1 MIFEIEEI
9 DEGAKIKVVGV
20 GGGGGNGVNRMID
33 SGLSGV
39 DFISVNT
46 DLQAL
51 NASLATERIQIGK
64 ELTKGLGAG
73 AMPEIGR
80 MAIEEDKNDVLR
92 AIEGADMV
100 FVNAGMGGGTGTGAA
115 PVVAELAKSIGA
127 LTVAI
132 VTRPFLFEGHRR
144 MTVADEG
151 VKLLKE
157 NVDTVITIP
166 NQRLLSIVPKETTLK
181 DAFGIADEVLMH
193 ATRGISDLITQ
204 PGLIN
209 LDFADVKTV
218 MKDMGN
224 ALMGTGLCRGE
235 NRAVEAAKS
244 AISSPMLEDT
254 NISGADGLLIN
265 ITGGEDLSLHEVSD
279 AVSVIYEAAG
289 EEANVIFGA
298 VIDPALVDEFRV
310 TAIATGFSKN
320 KDKKRPY
327 AVATD
332 NEETLTKAAFLR
344 RKILLDD
351 RATKKEKEVPVSPGG
366 LDIPS
371 FIRRQL

>member
-80 MAIEEDKNDVLR
+80 MAIEEDKDGVLR

-100 FVNAGMGGGTGTGAA
+100 FVTAGMGGGTGTGAA

-151 VKLLKE
+151 VQLLKE

-224 ALMGTGLCRGE
+224 ALMGTGLSRGE

-265 ITGGEDLSLHEVSD
+265 VTGGEDLSLHEVSE

-320 KDKKRPY
+320 KEKKRLY
-327 AVATD
+327 AVGAD
-332 NEETLTKAAFLR
+332 KEETLTKAAFLR

-351 RATKKEKEVPVSPGG
+351 RATRKEKEVPVSPGG

>member
-1 MIFEIEEI
+1 VIFEIEEI
-9 DEGAKIKVVGV
+9 NEGAKIKVVGV
-20 GGGGGNGVNRMID
+20 GGGGGNAINRMIE

-51 NASLATERIQIGK
+51 NASLATERLQIGR

-73 AMPEIGR
+73 AMPEIGKI
-80 MAIEEDKNDVLR
+80 AIEENKDDVIR

-100 FVNAGMGGGTGTGAA
+100 FVTAGMGGGTGTGAA

-151 VKLLKE
+151 VKLLRE
-157 NVDTVITIP
+157 NVDTVIIIP
-166 NQRLLSIVPKETTLK
+166 NQRLLSIVPKETTLR
-181 DAFGIADEVLMH
+181 DAFGIADDVLLH

-204 PGLIN
+204 PGLVN

-224 ALMGTGLCRGE
+224 ALMGTGLARGE
-235 NRAVEAAKS
+235 NRAVEAARS

-254 NISGADGLLIN
+254 NISGAEGLLIN
-265 ITGGEDLSLHEVSD
+265 VTGGEDMSLHEVSE
-279 AVSVIYEAAG
+279 AVSIIYDAAG
-289 EEANVIFGA
+289 EGANVIFGA

-320 KDKKRPY
+320 KGNKRAF
-327 AVATD
+327 AVEASS
-332 NEETLTKAAFLR
+332 EETLSKAAYLR
-344 RKILLDD
+344 RKILLDESAP
-351 RATKKEKEVPVSPGG
+351 RREKEAPVLHGG
-366 LDIPS
+366 LEIPS